1 MNSVI
6 DNIEQIAAAA
16 TSVAET
22 KFELLKLKTADKVSS
37 SLSGVVIIVIVAL
50 FASIALIILSV
61 GLAYFIGSRLGD
73 VSYGFFIVGG
83 FFALAG
89 VVIYV
94 NRKAWVERP
103 LTNILI
109 DKFTN

>member
-16 TSVAET
+16 SSVAET
-22 KFELLKLKTADKVSS
+22 KFELLKLRTAGKVSA
-37 SLSGVVIIVIVAL
+37 SLSSVIVIVMMAI
-50 FASIALIILSV
+50 FGSVAFMILSF
-61 GLAYFIGSRLGD
+61 GLAYFIGSKLGE

-83 FFALAG
+83 VFALAG
-89 VVIYV
+89 FLIYA
-94 NRKAWVERP
+94 NRKAWVQEP

-109 DKFTN
+109 DKLVK